1 MWSRGGGAASTRRSS
16 TSATSAW
23 SPSPQSSLP
32 ARGCASCESGG
43 TTSAASS
50 TCRPVCGCWTSSGG
64 PVGDIAH
71 NRIAKLENLPG
82 GLHDLDVSHNKIKKL
97 ENLPQN
103 LFRLIAYH
111 NKISKL
117 ENLPA
122 ELNSLQ
128 LYFDDLAQPVDYL
141 KDSALFLRQIR
152 FSDPSRQQSEGRGW
166 LRRPAIDIP
175 QLLLD
180 INSGARA
187 AVHEREREK
196 QRRLVR
202 ALLMH
207 VLRKRLRLG
216 VQDICPIILSFLWM

>member
-1 MWSRGGGAASTRRSS
+1 MEEKVRGFVVARRRCSFDAEELDLSNLGLVAIPAELAACTRLRVLRI
-16 TSATSAW
+16 W
-23 SPSPQSSLP
+23 RNNIRRIEHLP
-32 ARGCASCESGG
+32 ASLL
-43 TTSAASS
+43 
-50 TCRPVCGCWTSSGG
+50 VL
-64 PVGDIAH
+64 DIAH

-82 GLHDLDVSHNKIKKL
+82 GLHDLDVSHNEIKKL

-117 ENLPA
+117 ENLPK

-128 LYFDDLAQPVDYL
+128 LYFDDLTQPVHYL
-141 KDSALFLRQIR
+141 KDNALFLRQIR
-152 FSDPSRQQSEGRGW
+152 FCDPSRHQSVGRGR

-187 AVHEREREK
+187 TVYEMEREK

-207 VLRKRLRLG
+207 VLRKRLRWG
-216 VQDICPIILSFLWM
+216 VQDIGPIILLFLWA